1 MAQKRSA
8 AEQRCKEMMAF
19 VGGYVSRNGYS
30 PTFREIGEAVGL
42 HSAASVSRYSHRLAQ
57 EGRISIDESKPRTI
71 STAARLNDV
80 ETVRR
85 RICLQLADGG
95 KVYMD
100 CNLQKPRAAPV
111 TVSFDGILDAQAIKG
126 KVGRIVRCC
135 AAGD

>member
-80 ETVRR
+80 DFPTDDS
-85 RICLQLADGG
+85 LLKMLYLAM
-95 KVYMD
+95 MD
-100 CNLQKPRAAPV
+100 ITKKWTGQRQDW
-111 TVSFDGILDAQAIKG
+111 SMIHAQMAIYFAQ
-126 KVGRIVRCC
+126 RMPE
-135 AAGD
+135 

>member
-80 ETVRR
+80 DFPTDDSLLKMLYLAMMDITKKWTGRR
-85 RICLQLADGG
+85 QDWSLIH
-95 KVYMD
+95 
-100 CNLQKPRAAPV
+100 
-111 TVSFDGILDAQAIKG
+111 AQMAIYFAE
-126 KVGRIVRCC
+126 RMPE
-135 AAGD
+135 